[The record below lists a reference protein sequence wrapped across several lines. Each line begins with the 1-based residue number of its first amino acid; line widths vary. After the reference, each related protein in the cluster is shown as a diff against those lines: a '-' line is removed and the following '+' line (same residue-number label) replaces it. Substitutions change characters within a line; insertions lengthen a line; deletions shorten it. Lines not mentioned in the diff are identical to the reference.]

1 MLIHRPLLLAAGL
14 FALLAGCATT
24 PEAPSEDDYQP
35 PAAGAP
41 VAYLKGTRVAEG
53 GLFGDE
59 HTAYVYMIDLKSIPA
74 AAEHWSDAIAL
85 APGKRSIMAEYHVS
99 NFKART
105 SFVLPARAGESY
117 QLMIQPGHENTP
129 DQKL

>member
-1 MLIHRPLLLAAGL
+1 
-14 FALLAGCATT
+14 
-24 PEAPSEDDYQP
+24 
-35 PAAGAP
+35 
-41 VAYLKGTRVAEG
+41 
-53 GLFGDE
+53 
-59 HTAYVYMIDLKSIPA
+59 MIDLKSIPA

-129 DQKL
+129 DQKLYCDFWIIDTATGKPVVPVHHTQVMGGKKGTIFNVPS